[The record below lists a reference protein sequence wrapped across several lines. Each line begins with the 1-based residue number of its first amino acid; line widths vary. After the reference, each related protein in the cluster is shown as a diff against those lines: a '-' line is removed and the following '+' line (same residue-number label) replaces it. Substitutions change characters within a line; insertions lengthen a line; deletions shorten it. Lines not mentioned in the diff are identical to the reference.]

1 MAEVVDY
8 DEDIQDTSAAHEDVS
23 HDLTA
28 SRMAHDEA
36 GGFTTS
42 HHKRGGKPKIK
53 GRGHGS
59 AHMDD
64 STGKYDGR
72 GGIYERLG
80 RDRGPS
86 GPIECKSK

>member
-23 HDLTA
+23 HAVQDDGA
-28 SRMAHDEA
+28 
-36 GGFTTS
+36 GFTTS
-42 HHKRGGKPKIK
+42 HHRRSGKPKIK

-80 RDRGPS
+80 RDRGAS
-86 GPIECKSK
+86 GPIECK